1 MSALGECMER
11 NRGGALRELVEELKQ
26 FSWDGLTTLHEDLV
40 SGEVIRGSWAGCVIS
55 YRRGGPGSTRRD
67 RLGRARNAFT
77 VLWDDGWLTDE
88 EVAAAV
94 LREMARRERPTMKPS
109 SPARV
114 ESPTV
119 GRQAPLHPGT
129 SPCIHGATADSTI
142 SGL

>member
-1 MSALGECMER
+1 M
-11 NRGGALRELVEELKQ
+11 RELVEELKE

-40 SGEVIRGSWAGCVIS
+40 AGKVVRGSWAGCVIS
-55 YRRGGPGSTRRD
+55 YRRGEPGSTRRD

-94 LREMARRERPTMKPS
+94 LLEIARRERGSVKPLSPT
-109 SPARV
+109 RV
-114 ESPTV
+114 ESRRV
-119 GRQAPLHPGT
+119 GCKSPLHGGT
-129 SPCIHGATADSTI
+129 SPCIHGATDSTI